1 MGYSKS
7 KMTLDENRH
16 ILSVFETTG
25 VYQTWDVKEG
35 QADYFAY
42 KIREM
47 FYIARLYPGTYPALA
62 KLADSC
68 RVVVTSPSHVEL
80 QAKVGTPE
88 AVASTQVAGVVVQGL
103 ANAGP
108 ESPTNAAHV
117 LAASIIDAWKAKQPT
132 SERIPFPH
140 AKLPPEELIKLFQW
154 ASTLTPPW
162 LIFAIDGSVTL
173 GKYSRDM
180 ADMAWTP
187 ADMVERT

>member
-16 ILSVFETTG
+16 ILKQFEETG

-47 FYIARLYPGTYPALA
+47 FYIARLHKDTYPKLA
-62 KLADSC
+62 ELADSC

-88 AVASTQVAGVVVQGL
+88 AVASTQIAGVVVQGL

-108 ESPTNAAHV
+108 EVPTNAEHI
-117 LAASIIDAWKAKQPT
+117 LAASIIDAWRSKQPT
-132 SERIPFPH
+132 SERISFPH

-154 ASTLTPPW
+154 ASALAPPW
-162 LIFAIDGSVTL
+162 HIFEVGGSVTL
-173 GKYSRDM
+173 QKYSKDM

-187 ADMVERT
+187 ADIVERV